1 MEIIKTDKAPA
12 AVGAYSQG
20 IKTGNFIFTSGQ
32 LPINPET
39 KELYKDIKE
48 ATKQSLLNVEA
59 IVKEAGAS
67 KENIVK
73 CTVFLADVNDFE
85 AFNAVYEE
93 FFGDHKPAR
102 SAFQVGA
109 VPKGAPLEIEAIAE
123 L

>member
-39 KELYKDIKE
+39 KELYKEIKE

-67 KENIVK
+67 KENIV
-73 CTVFLADVNDFE
+73 
-85 AFNAVYEE
+85 
-93 FFGDHKPAR
+93 
-102 SAFQVGA
+102 
-109 VPKGAPLEIEAIAE
+109 
-123 L
+123 